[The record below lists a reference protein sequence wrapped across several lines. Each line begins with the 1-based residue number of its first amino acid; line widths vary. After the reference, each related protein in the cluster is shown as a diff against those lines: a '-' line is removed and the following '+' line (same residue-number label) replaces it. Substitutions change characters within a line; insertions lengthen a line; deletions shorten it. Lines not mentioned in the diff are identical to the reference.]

1 MKMKENHP
9 KSQLPGV
16 GLILVQPWVEIKEQ
30 KYCSSPH
37 WLIETTYCSMFY

>member
-1 MKMKENHP
+1 MKENHP

-30 KYCSSPH
+30 KYCSFLNGS
-37 WLIETTYCSMFY
+37 LKL